1 MAGGYQLWAPWSPLD
16 ESLQWLRGATPR
28 PCTKHPFRG
37 APRGGGGCCCPQS
50 AAADLEVQL
59 CFQGLSLV
67 LEPGATQGPGLPAG
81 EPRRSAAAVRKPQAV
96 RLSGLDSVFGRL
108 VTAQPPRWTGSFRV
122 SERSAFCQVISP
134 RQRWPRGL
142 REPQVRMAVAMCRQ
156 MLRAILL
163 LYAAYKKC
171 AFALQHSR

>member
-1 MAGGYQLWAPWSPLD
+1 MANGYQLWAPWSPLD
-16 ESLQWLRGATPR
+16 ESLQWLRGAVPR
-28 PCTKHPFRG
+28 PSSTKHPFRG
-37 APRGGGGCCCPQS
+37 GQS
-50 AAADLEVQL
+50 PATATDLEVQL

-67 LEPGATQGPGLPAG
+67 LESSAKTGMKQPLASQLAG
-81 EPRRSAAAVRKPQAV
+81 ESRACNRAVHKPQAV
-96 RLSGLDSVFGRL
+96 RLIGLDSVFGHL
-108 VTAQPPRWTGSFRV
+108 VTAQPPHWTGSLRV

-134 RQRWPRGL
+134 QQRRPHGL
-142 REPQVRMAVAMCRQ
+142 HEPQVHMAMAMCRQ

>member
-28 PCTKHPFRG
+28 PCTKHPFRA
-37 APRGGGGCCCPQS
+37 APRGGGCPQS

-67 LEPGATQGPGLPAG
+67 LEPGAKGPGLPAG
-81 EPRRSAAAVRKPQAV
+81 EPRRSAALRKPQAV

>member
-1 MAGGYQLWAPWSPLD
+1 MASGYQLWAPWSPLD
-16 ESLQWLRGATPR
+16 ESLQWLRRAVPR
-28 PCTKHPFRG
+28 PSSTKHPFRG
-37 APRGGGGCCCPQS
+37 RQS
-50 AAADLEVQL
+50 PASATDLEVQL

-67 LEPGATQGPGLPAG
+67 LDPSAKAVARQLQAPGVAKETRECGG
-81 EPRRSAAAVRKPQAV
+81 AVHKPQAV
-96 RLSGLDSVFGRL
+96 RLTGLDSVFGHL
-108 VTAQPPRWTGSFRV
+108 VTAQPPHWTGSLRV

-134 RQRWPRGL
+134 QQRRPNGL
-142 REPQVRMAVAMCRQ
+142 REPQVHLAMAMCRQ

>member
-28 PCTKHPFRG
+28 PCTKHPFRA
-37 APRGGGGCCCPQS
+37 APRGGGPQS

-67 LEPGATQGPGLPAG
+67 LEPGAQGPGPPAG
-81 EPRRSAAAVRKPQAV
+81 EPRRSAALRKPQAL
-96 RLSGLDSVFGRL
+96 RLSGLDSVFGRP

-134 RQRWPRGL
+134 RQRWPPGL

>member
-1 MAGGYQLWAPWSPLD
+1 MAGRYQLWAPWSPLD
-16 ESLQWLRGATPR
+16 ESLQWLRGTKPR
-28 PCTKHPFRG
+28 PSGTKPPFQ
-37 APRGGGGCCCPQS
+37 GGQS
-50 AAADLEVQL
+50 PGAADLEVQL

-67 LEPGATQGPGLPAG
+67 LEPCAKTGAGQPQPPGATGETRGRAG
-81 EPRRSAAAVRKPQAV
+81 AVRKPQAV
-96 RLSGLDSVFGRL
+96 RLTGLDSVFGHL
-108 VTAQPPRWTGSFRV
+108 VTAQPPRWTGSLRV

-134 RQRWPRGL
+134 QQRWPRGL
-142 REPQVRMAVAMCRQ
+142 QEPQVRMAMAMCRQ